1 MQAGG
6 KLELTGSTFSGPQ
19 VYTEEI
25 TKGKEREVRTPPSIC
40 FQKQSVDKSQ
50 SKILKVSVKVKISKK
65 KGLYFQF

>member
-25 TKGKEREVRTPPSIC
+25 TKVKEREVRTPPSIC
-40 FQKQSVDKSQ
+40 FQKQSVDKSH
-50 SKILKVSVKVKISKK
+50 KAR
-65 KGLYFQF
+65 F